1 MEYNFGLT
9 AQDYAKHRAGF
20 PDEFFDRVFAD
31 GIVNPTA
38 SLLDLGTGTGTLAR
52 GFAAR
57 GCSVIG
63 MDISAQLL
71 EQAKDLSL
79 QQGLGIEFR
88 LGKAEETG
96 LPDASFDVV
105 SAGQCWHWFDRP
117 RAAQEVKRLL
127 KPGGRVLIAHFDWLP
142 LPGNVV
148 DRTERL
154 IQIYNPKWYER
165 FGNKNGSYPDWFRDL
180 REARFEDVTSFSFDI
195 HVPYTAEAWRGRIR
209 ASAGVGGSL
218 SADEIVRFDSQ
229 LKSLLEGLKQ
239 EQVKEEARD
248 DFVLYVS
255 HCVFAVY
262 GHKPK
267 VKS

>member
-31 GIVNPTA
+31 GIVNPNA

-52 GFAAR
+52 GFATR

-63 MDISAQLL
+63 LDISAQLL

-79 QQGLGIEFR
+79 QQGLGIQFR

-96 LPDASFDVV
+96 FPDESFDVV

-127 KPGGRVLIAHFDWLP
+127 KSGGRVLIAHFDWLP

-154 IQIYNPKWYER
+154 IQTYNPKWYER

-180 REARFEDVTSFSFDI
+180 REAGFEEVTSFSFDI

-218 SADEIVRFDSQ
+218 SADEVVRFDSE
-229 LKSLLEGLKQ
+229 LKQLLEGMRQ
-239 EQVKEEARD
+239 AQAEPEARI
-248 DFVLYVS
+248 LIP
-255 HCVFAVY
+255 HCVFVIHAR
-262 GHKPK
+262 
-267 VKS
+267 KSKSNI

>member
-1 MEYNFGLT
+1 VPATVGDSSALVLPTTAKIAFFPVANYAGTPGGLSV
-9 AQDYAKHRAGF
+9 RL
-20 PDEFFDRVFAD
+20 AD
-31 GIVNPTA
+31 
-38 SLLDLGTGTGTLAR
+38 
-52 GFAAR
+52 
-57 GCSVIG
+57 
-63 MDISAQLL
+63 SAQTLSTST
-71 EQAKDLSL
+71 DLS
-79 QQGLGIEFR
+79 GVLGGTNTWSAAGTMT
-88 LGKAEETG
+88 LG
-96 LPDASFDVV
+96 
-105 SAGQCWHWFDRP
+105 R
-117 RAAQEVKRLL
+117 QEHTATLL
-127 KPGGRVLIAHFDWLP
+127 SGGKVLIAHFDWLP

-148 DRTERL
+148 DQTERL
-154 IQIYNPKWYER
+154 IQTYNPKWYER

-239 EQVKEEARD
+239 RQVKEEARD
-248 DFVLYVS
+248 DFVLYVP

>member
-31 GIVNPTA
+31 GIVNPNA

-57 GCSVIG
+57 DCSVIG
-63 MDISAQLL
+63 LDISSQLL

-79 QQGLGIEFR
+79 QQGLDIEFR
-88 LGKAEETG
+88 LGKAEETE
-96 LPDASFDVV
+96 LPDKSFDVV

-117 RAAQEVKRLL
+117 RAATEVKRLL
-127 KPGGRVLIAHFDWLP
+127 KPGGTALIAHFDWLP
-142 LPGNVV
+142 LSGNIV
-148 DRTERL
+148 DMTERL
-154 IQIYNPKWYER
+154 IQTYNPKWYER
-165 FGNKNGSYPDWFRDL
+165 FGNKNGIYPDWFRDL
-180 REARFEDVTSFSFDI
+180 RDAGFEHVTSFSFDVD
-195 HVPYTAEAWRGRIR
+195 VPYTAEAWRGRIR

-218 SADEIVRFDSQ
+218 SADEVVRFDSQ

-248 DFVLYVS
+248 DFVLYVP